1 MKYYETKF
9 EEYVTSCEKKDLHPE
24 TTSIFNTIHSNFDF
38 QNNMIL
44 YGPPGVG
51 KYTQS
56 LKFIKPYSPSGLKYE
71 RKMNVN
77 HQKKRQHTFKI
88 SDIHFEIDMEL
99 LGCHARV
106 LWNEIYKAILDIL
119 SARQSHKGII
129 VCKNFHKIHNELLD
143 IFYSYMQS
151 LEHKNIKIAFILI
164 TETVSFLPKSILNRC
179 ITIPIKRPTKSQ
191 YKKCIGSTLFNT
203 VDTKNISN
211 IKSIVSKNN
220 ELRYPNRIIVDR
232 LINDLENYKE
242 LGYLAFRDRIYD
254 IFIYHLDLY
263 ECLWQILAHFIK
275 EKNIDGEHLENIQF
289 FLSNFLKFYNN
300 NYRPIYHLE
309 RLMFYLCSVVHEL

>member
-9 EEYVTSCEKKDLHPE
+9 EEYVSSCKKKDLHPE
-24 TTSIFNTIHSNFDF
+24 ITKIYTTISENFNF

-44 YGPPGVG
+44 YGPPGIG
-51 KYTQS
+51 KYTQA
-56 LKFIKPYSPSGLKYE
+56 LKFIKQYSPSGLKYE
-71 RKMNVN
+71 RKMNIN
-77 HQKKRQHTFKI
+77 LQKKRQHTFKI

-99 LGCHARV
+99 LGCHARL

-129 VCKNFHKIHNELLD
+129 LCKNFHKIHNELLD

-151 LEHKNIKIAFILI
+151 LEHKNIKIAFII
-164 TETVSFLPKSILNRC
+164 VTETVSFLPNSILNRC

-191 YKKCIGSTLFNT
+191 YKKCIGTTLFNNIEIN
-203 VDTKNISN
+203 KISN
-211 IKSIVSKNN
+211 IKAISSKND
-220 ELRYPNRIIVDR
+220 ELRYPNKVIVNK
-232 LINDLENYKE
+232 LISQIEGYKTME
-242 LGYLAFRDRIYD
+242 FLSFRDRIYD

-263 ECLWQILAHFIK
+263 ECLWDILTHFIK
-275 EKNIDGEHLENIQF
+275 DENIDGAKLEKLQL
-289 FLSNFLKFYNN
+289 FLSKFLKFYNN

-309 RLMFYLCSVVHEL
+309 RMMFYLCSIIHEL